1 MQKVLC
7 IIDCEQTV
15 LPIRTFVREVCQLC
29 TFWYYSGER
38 EAVPEELRNLSA
50 FSAEHL
56 PLTKYFNQYFIL
68 RKLMGIQGES
78 EQSALSWALIGEG
91 WSQKLL
97 CSNA

>member
-15 LPIRTFVREVCQLC
+15 ADTNICREVLQLC

-38 EAVPEELRNLSA
+38 DAVPEELRNLSA

-78 EQSALSWALIGEG
+78 EQTALSWALIGEG